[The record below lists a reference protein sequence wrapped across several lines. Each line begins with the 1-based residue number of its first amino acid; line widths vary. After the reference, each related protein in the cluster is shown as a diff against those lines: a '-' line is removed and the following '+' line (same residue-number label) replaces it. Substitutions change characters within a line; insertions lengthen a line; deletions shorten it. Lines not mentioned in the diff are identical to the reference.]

1 MHREKIDTPGA
12 LRLVSF
18 MHKPAGESSAPGSPA
33 PAPGPGVWLTDASLF
48 LMALI
53 WGVNFVV
60 VKFATGVLPP
70 LPFNAVR
77 VSLAAVTLML
87 IASLR
92 HNPWPDRKR
101 TLVLLALGVLGN
113 GVYQMLFI
121 NGVSLTRA
129 GDASL
134 LIAATPAFIAL
145 IGRIRGVERI
155 GGKGWFGIL
164 LSILGIGLVS
174 GAAALAQTSSAL
186 LGDFLIHCGALCWA
200 FYTVLLKPYMQDVD
214 GVKLSA
220 LTMVGG
226 ALALDLYAWRAV
238 IATPWSAAP
247 PAAWGAMAFSGLGAL
262 VIAYLFWYRGVR
274 IIGPTRTAMYSNLQP
289 VFAVLVAWM
298 VLGEVPTAWQGIGA
312 ASIMSGLVLAR
323 T

>member
-1 MHREKIDTPGA
+1 MERN
-12 LRLVSF
+12 S
-18 MHKPAGESSAPGSPA
+18 AGDPKAPGQPTTAS
-33 PAPGPGVWLTDASLF
+33 GPGVWLTDASLF

-77 VSLAAVTLML
+77 VSLAAVTLMI

-92 HNPWPDRKR
+92 SATPWPARR
-101 TLVLLALGVLGN
+101 EAFALLGLGVLGN

-155 GGKGWFGIL
+155 GSKGWVGIL
-164 LSILGIGLVS
+164 LSIAGIGLVS

-186 LGDFLIHCGALCWA
+186 LGDFLILCGALCWA
-200 FYTVLLKPYMQDVD
+200 FYTVLLKPFMQDVD

-238 IATPWSAAP
+238 LDTPWSSAP

-262 VIAYLFWYRGVR
+262 VVAYLFWYRGVR

-289 VFAVLVAWM
+289 VFAVLVAWA
-298 VLGEVPTAWQGIGA
+298 VLGELPTVWQGIGA

>member
-1 MHREKIDTPGA
+1 
-12 LRLVSF
+12 
-18 MHKPAGESSAPGSPA
+18 MHKPAGEASAPGQPA
-33 PAPGPGVWLTDASLF
+33 PSPGPGVWLTDASLF

-60 VKFATGVLPP
+60 VKFATDVLPP
-70 LPFNAVR
+70 MPFNAVR
-77 VSLAAVTLML
+77 VSLAAVTLMI

-92 HNPWPDRKR
+92 DKPWPDRKR
-101 TLVLLALGVLGN
+101 TLMLLALGVLGN

-121 NGVSLTRA
+121 NGLALTRA

-145 IGRIRGVERI
+145 IGRVRGVERI
-155 GGKGWFGIL
+155 GSKGWFGIL
-164 LSILGIGLVS
+164 LSIVGIGFVS
-174 GAAALAQTSSAL
+174 GAAAFAQTQAAL
-186 LGDFLIHCGALCWA
+186 LGDVLILCGALCWA
-200 FYTVLLKPYMQDVD
+200 FYTILLKPYMQDID

-226 ALALDLYAWRAV
+226 ALSLDLYAWRSV
-238 IATPWSAAP
+238 LDTPWAAAP
-247 PAAWGAMAFSGLGAL
+247 AAAWGAMAFSGFGAL
-262 VIAYLFWYRGVR
+262 VVAYLFWYRGVR

-289 VFAVLVAWM
+289 VFAVLVAWA
-298 VLGEVPTAWQGIGA
+298 VLGELPTVWQGIGA

-323 T
+323 S